1 VRIRRV
7 AQHMSDGSDA
17 ADAPSQDTSNE
28 KEVKGEQEQSSS
40 DEPTTPKPKSAKK
53 KEKKSKKKKKKG
65 DEEGDHGSKEESSKE
80 QKQLALGIGLL
91 RALKNSVN
99 WFKSSRFITDPLR

>member
-1 VRIRRV
+1 
-7 AQHMSDGSDA
+7 MSDMSDA
-17 ADAPSQDTSNE
+17 ADAPSQGTSNE
-28 KEVKGEQEQSSS
+28 KEVKGEEEKSSS
-40 DEPTTPKPKSAKK
+40 DEPTTPKSRSAKK

-65 DEEGDHGSKEESSKE
+65 EEEGDHGSKE

-99 WFKSSRFITDPLR
+99 